1 LVSPVTVQ
9 GDDAHVPVCPPEE
22 VAVYDVMA
30 EPPSLA
36 GAEKLTVACALPA
49 VAVPIVGAP
58 GVVAGVTLLEAADA
72 GPAPTPLVAVT
83 VNVYAVPL
91 ARTRTVHGDVA
102 HVPVCPPEDVAVY
115 DVIAEP
121 PSLAGGVKVT
131 VACALPAV
139 AVPMVGA
146 PGTVAGV
153 TLLDADDAGPVPTAF
168 DANTVNV
175 YAVPFARPVTVHGDV
190 AQVPVCPPD
199 DVAVYDVMVEPPL
212 LAGGVKVTVAC
223 ALPAV
228 AVPIVGAPGTVAGV
242 TLLEAE
248 EAGPVPTAF
257 VAVTVNVYA
266 VPLVS
271 PVTVQG
277 DEAHVPVW
285 PPEEVAV

>member
-91 ARTRTVHGDVA
+91 ARPRTVHGDVA
-102 HVPVCPPEDVAVY
+102 HV
-115 DVIAEP
+115 
-121 PSLAGGVKVT
+121 T
-131 VACALPAV
+131 
-139 AVPMVGA
+139 
-146 PGTVAGV
+146 
-153 TLLDADDAGPVPTAF
+153 
-168 DANTVNV
+168 
-175 YAVPFARPVTVHGDV
+175 
-190 AQVPVCPPD
+190 VCPPD